1 MKTVKTFATFSRGC
15 RFALLLNSLKNT
27 ETKIRAA
34 SLCLVYRG
42 SCCLPTPPSVE
53 TVFRSWHRAKI
64 CKNRTCHCPKDSKN
78 LLPTDLSLFNT
89 LCVYSTS
96 IWSSLQSKSQPYV
109 IWKLASQEKMHKMI
123 IAKKWRK
130 C

>member
-1 MKTVKTFATFSRGC
+1 MKTFATFSRGY

-53 TVFRSWHRAKI
+53 AVFRSWHGARTY
-64 CKNRTCHCPKDSKN
+64 KNPTCHCPEDSKN
-78 LLPTDLSLFNT
+78 LLPTDLSLFNIF
-89 LCVYSTS
+89 CVHSTS
-96 IWSSLQSKSQPYV
+96 IWSSLQSRSQPYV
-109 IWKLASQEKMHKMI
+109 IWKLASQGKMHKVI
-123 IAKKWRK
+123 LAKKWRK